1 MLKFIMIYMYLFS
14 LPKLSVTL
22 FKNLSCRNIGG
33 VSYLLSYL
41 NEHCYNETHQKY
53 GLFVMLPVSL
63 FIFGLIPWSLISRIR
78 GCRMLL
84 DLDKVPIYSK
94 VVQYAILVFGYR
106 KNVYYFEVLRIFLKT
121 AIMVVLVILSDSIIS
136 CSIFGTTTLL
146 FSNFIIA

>member
-53 GLFVMLPVSL
+53 GLFVILPVSL
-63 FIFGLIPWSLISRIR
+63 FIFGLIPWLLITKITS
-78 GCRMLL
+78 CRMLL
-84 DLDKVPIYSK
+84 DLDKVPKDNCNNI
-94 VVQYAILVFGYR
+94 QGF
-106 KNVYYFEVLRIFLKT
+106 
-121 AIMVVLVILSDSIIS
+121 VLVQSIQKEKS
-136 CSIFGTTTLL
+136 RD
-146 FSNFIIA
+146 